1 MVGWSVCPS
10 VRNRCHREY
19 DLVKMEPWEEGQTIT
34 WTEKKRLM
42 EMRGRKK
49 LEKENRLIWTSTI
62 APDKGR

>member
-1 MVGWSVCPS
+1 
-10 VRNRCHREY
+10 
-19 DLVKMEPWEEGQTIT
+19 MEPWEEGQTIT